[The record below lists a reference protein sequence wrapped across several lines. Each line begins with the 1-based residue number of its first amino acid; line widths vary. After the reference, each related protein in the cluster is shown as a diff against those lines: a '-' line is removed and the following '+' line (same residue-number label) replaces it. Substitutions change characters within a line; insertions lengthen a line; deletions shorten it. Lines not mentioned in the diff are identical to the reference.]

1 MLNIASYAKESIVD
15 GDGLRFTLFVQGCP
29 HHCEGCHNPSTWEF
43 GKGKKVGYK
52 TIFNMMVENPLLE
65 GITLSGGEPFMQAE
79 DLYLL
84 AKLVH
89 SNDMNVWCYTGFT
102 YEYLLEH
109 GTTAQKQLLD
119 EIDVLVDGRFEL
131 EKRDISLMFR
141 GSSNQRVINLEETRK
156 HGELLLLYNDI
167 GEIACQKK
175 PPF

>member
-1 MLNIASYAKESIVD
+1 MLNIASCAKESIVD

-52 TIFNMMVENPLLE
+52 TIFNMMLENPLLE

-167 GEIACQKK
+167 GEVAYQKK

>member
-1 MLNIASYAKESIVD
+1 
-15 GDGLRFTLFVQGCP
+15 
-29 HHCEGCHNPSTWEF
+29 
-43 GKGKKVGYK
+43 
-52 TIFNMMVENPLLE
+52 MMVENPLLE

-156 HGELLLLYNDI
+156 HGELLLLYNDV
-167 GEIACQKK
+167 GEVTCQKK

>member
-1 MLNIASYAKESIVD
+1 
-15 GDGLRFTLFVQGCP
+15 
-29 HHCEGCHNPSTWEF
+29 
-43 GKGKKVGYK
+43 
-52 TIFNMMVENPLLE
+52 
-65 GITLSGGEPFMQAE
+65 MQAE

-156 HGELLLLYNDI
+156 HGELLLLYNDV
-167 GEIACQKK
+167 GEVTCQKK

>member
-1 MLNIASYAKESIVD
+1 MML
-15 GDGLRFTLFVQGCP
+15 
-29 HHCEGCHNPSTWEF
+29 
-43 GKGKKVGYK
+43 
-52 TIFNMMVENPLLE
+52 ENPLLE

-167 GEIACQKK
+167 GEVAYQKK

>member
-89 SNDMNVWCYTGFT
+89 SNDMNVWCYTGFI

-156 HGELLLLYNDI
+156 HGELLLLYNDT
-167 GEIACQKK
+167 GELARQKK

>member
-102 YEYLLEH
+102 YEYLLEQ

-156 HGELLLLYNDI
+156 HGELLLLYNDV
-167 GEIACQKK
+167 GEVACQKK